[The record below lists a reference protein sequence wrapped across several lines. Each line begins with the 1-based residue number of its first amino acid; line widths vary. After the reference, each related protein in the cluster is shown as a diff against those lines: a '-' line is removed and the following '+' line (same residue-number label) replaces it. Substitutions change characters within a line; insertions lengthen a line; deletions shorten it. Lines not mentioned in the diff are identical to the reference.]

1 MSYQEGALRAL
12 TVLVCDKTAGS
23 EVSLEYVLPDYEE
36 EIKKLLKVKVRL
48 LPPASY
54 VGGGDASFS
63 GTVCFDLLYSSP
75 EGKLCATT
83 VQENYELSA
92 PILKDAD
99 IDLSDGIFGCC
110 DVWPESTVSRVLAPR
125 KVSLKCRLRAMV
137 RAYGKR
143 TLSERMTGEF
153 SPEGIERLAGM
164 ASCATFA
171 MGEGEFDVDGE
182 TEVPM
187 KGEWS
192 VIGCG
197 GEVRMTEVQCGEG
210 EVLCRG
216 ELFVSVLVTG
226 EDGKPHA
233 VQTRIPFS
241 ERIEGDGFTGG
252 MGCHVW
258 GAPSD
263 LSAEAADGKMSIRG
277 SVRLSVTGQGNGEIP
292 YTKDLYSS
300 ARVTQNQYQKIAF
313 PHAAVS
319 RHGNFTQSLYEA
331 ASDYG
336 LPKDAEIIDLW
347 AAASVS
353 DCLCDRGKWALVG
366 ETCMTLL
373 MTSEGEYKCVDI
385 PVPFRYE
392 FEGECGT
399 PESFFARVSMTGGRA
414 RVEGDRLAIEC
425 EMGVSVRVC
434 TAMDITALCE
444 AEFGERV
451 EEDDECVVCFPSKGD
466 SLWEIAKRYH
476 VPMAALRARNG
487 LKDNDETAEFLV
499 IKG

>member
-1 MSYQEGALRAL
+1 MSYQEGMPAAL
-12 TVLVCDKTAGS
+12 TVLVCDKTMGS

-36 EIKKLLKVKVRL
+36 EIKKLLKVRVRL

-63 GTVCFDLLYSSP
+63 GTVCFDLLYTSP
-75 EGKLCATT
+75 EGKLCAT
-83 VQENYELSA
+83 QISGNYELSA

-99 IDLSDGIFGCC
+99 IDYSDGIFACC
-110 DVWPESTVSRVLAPR
+110 DIGPESTVSRVLAPR
-125 KVSLKCRLRAMV
+125 KVSLKCRLRAKV

-143 TLSERMTGEF
+143 TLLERMTGDF
-153 SPEGIERLAGM
+153 SPEGIERLAGK
-164 ASCATFA
+164 ASCAMFA
-171 MGEGEFDVDGE
+171 VGESEFSVDGE
-182 TEVPM
+182 TELPQG
-187 KGEWS
+187 GERS
-192 VIGCG
+192 VIWCG
-197 GEVRMTEVQCGEG
+197 GEVHMTEVQCGEG

-216 ELFVSVLVTG
+216 ELFVSALVTG
-226 EDGKPHA
+226 EDGGA
-233 VQTRIPFS
+233 ETVQMRIPFS
-241 ERIEGDGFTGG
+241 ERIEGDGFIGG

-258 GAPSD
+258 GAPSE
-263 LSAEAADGKMSIRG
+263 LSAEAADGKLAIRG
-277 SVRLSVTGQGNGEIP
+277 SVRLCVTGQGNGEIP
-292 YTKDLYSS
+292 YTRDLYSS
-300 ARVTQNQYQKIAF
+300 ARVTQNQYGKISF

-336 LPKDAEIIDLW
+336 LPKDAEILDMW
-347 AAASVS
+347 ATASVT

-399 PESFFARVSMTGGRA
+399 PESFFAQVSMTGGRA
-414 RVEGDRLAIEC
+414 RIEGDRLAIEC

-434 TAMDITALCE
+434 TEMELTALCE
-444 AEFGERV
+444 ADFGEKV
-451 EEDDECVVCFPSKGD
+451 EEDDECVVCFPGKGD

-476 VPMAALRARNG
+476 VPMAALKARNG
-487 LKDNDETAEFLV
+487 ITDDEEMADYLV